1 MADKIRVMIVDDH
14 EIVRRGLAAVLATD
28 QNLSLVGEADNQE
41 NAVAT
46 ALKCKPAVSLMD
58 VRLRN
63 GTGIEACR
71 EIIRQ
76 APATRVIML
85 TSYPDDDAILAA
97 IMAGATGYLLK
108 EVSASAIIDGITT
121 VQNGGSLLDPTVTGK
136 VLRKMRNRESEE
148 GRKLSSLTNRERNI
162 LELIAKGKTN
172 KEIGI
177 EISLSDKTVKNYVS
191 SILSKLQ
198 LERRSAAAAFLAEMK
213 PGDQFV
219 L

>member
-28 QNLSLVGEADNQE
+28 QTLSLVGEADNQE

-46 ALKCKPAVSLMD
+46 ALKCKPDVILMD

-108 EVSASAIIDGITT
+108 EISASTIIDGITT

-136 VLRKMRNRESEE
+136 VLRKMR
-148 GRKLSSLTNRERNI
+148 NRERNI

-198 LERRSAAAAFLAEMK
+198 LGRRSAAAAFLAEMK
-213 PGDQFV
+213 PGDQVV